1 MKTDEY
7 ISASEIGNYLFCQRA
22 WWYRLHGA
30 LNSQQEVMDA
40 GTAAHEE
47 LSQSVKSI
55 AFGTRLARQLI
66 IVGMILLALVIL
78 FHLLRG

>member
-30 LNSQQEVMDA
+30 VNSQQDIMDA
-40 GTAAHEE
+40 GTAAHEQLAQE
-47 LSQSVKSI
+47 VNSV

-66 IVGMILLALVIL
+66 IAGIFLLALVIL
-78 FHLLRG
+78 FRLFLG